1 MTARDT
7 MVWTTRFAP
16 SPTGPLHL
24 GHALSAACGVAVAR
38 ALGGRWLLRIDDLDA
53 GRARPQWVRGIH
65 DDLAW
70 LGFAPAA
77 PPLVQSSRAAAHA
90 VALDALIA
98 TGLAYPCTC
107 TRADIAAAAEA
118 PHSAQPVY
126 PGTCR
131 GRYAAVPDTPHAW
144 RLDVAEA
151 VRRAGDPAWEDW
163 WAGPQA
169 AGGAA
174 AAGDVVLR
182 RRDGQ
187 VAYMLATPLDDHAQG
202 VTLVTRGRDLLDVT
216 PVQALL
222 ARLLGLPPVAHL
234 HHDLVTDEAG
244 ERLAKRSG
252 AASLRGNGADGPG
265 LAEDLLRRCAP
276 YVAVANRH
284 IGAKG

>member
-1 MTARDT
+1 MTGRDN
-7 MVWTTRFAP
+7 MVWITRFAP

-53 GRARPQWVRGIH
+53 GRARAQWVDGIH

-70 LGFAPAA
+70 LGFAPDA
-77 PPLVQSSRAAAHA
+77 PSLVQSSRAGAHA
-90 VALDALIA
+90 AALDALIA
-98 TGLAYPCTC
+98 AGLAYPCTC

-118 PHSAQPVY
+118 PHGAQSAY

-131 GRYAAVPDTPHAW
+131 NRYAAPPDAPHAW
-144 RLDVAEA
+144 RLDMAAAVA
-151 VRRAGDPAWEDW
+151 RAGDPAWEDW
-163 WAGPQA
+163 WAGPQP
-169 AGGAA
+169 AGGAL

-202 VTLVTRGRDLLDVT
+202 VTLTTRGLDLLHVT

-222 ARLLGLPPVAHL
+222 ARLLGLSPVAYL

-252 AASLRGNGADGPG
+252 AASLRGNGTDGAR

-276 YVAVANRH
+276 YVVAANRH